1 MHVHANSSHTSRIN
15 ELEDQIKDMFG
26 SNSSSSQ
33 PDQILTCTI
42 NRRETTNVSGWFCY
56 TWF

>member
-1 MHVHANSSHTSRIN
+1 MHVHANSSHTSRTN

-26 SNSSSSQ
+26 SNSSSQ
-33 PDQILTCTI
+33 PDQMLTCTI

-56 TWF
+56 IWS